1 MTTRHVLTT
10 EDRRAGGK
18 ARMQLADAPAHQVAA
33 GRRGYIAA
41 CARHGEERI
50 LAAAIA
56 KQRAH
61 PSRLER
67 ELLTIL
73 ADIDAPAY
81 EHIHQPW
88 PDRRYTVDVAWPAE
102 RRAIEVLGAV
112 HFRPDLT
119 GDPGRFDRLQAKLA
133 ALAAD
138 GWQVLLVECPAN
150 HLPDDTRDRVSRFLA
165 DLVVVPF

>member
-1 MTTRHVLTT
+1 MTTRHILTA

-18 ARMQLADAPAHQVAA
+18 ARAQLADFPAHQSTA
-33 GRRGYIAA
+33 GRRGYYAA
-41 CARHGEERI
+41 VAKHGEERI

-61 PSRLER
+61 PSKLER
-67 ELLTIL
+67 ELLAIL
-73 ADIDAPAY
+73 QDMDVPAY
-81 EHIHQPW
+81 EHIHRPW
-88 PDRRYTVDVAWPAE
+88 DDRRYTVDVAWPAE
-102 RRAIEVLGAV
+102 RRAIEVLGGV

-119 GDPGRFDRLQAKLA
+119 GDPGRFDRLQAKLT

-150 HLPDDTRDRVSRFLA
+150 RLPADTRDRVQAFVA